1 MLKPDGYVFIK
12 TLLIYGSKRRA
23 SSPYKERERSSC
35 FGDSRTK
42 GRTIKKTSMER

>member
-23 SSPYKERERSSC
+23 SSPYKRKREIVVLR
-35 FGDSRTK
+35 RQPHK
-42 GRTIKKTSMER
+42 RKNN